1 MRISYLVGT
10 LISEFKFCRFNVNW
24 SCADSACSVSLAET
38 IIFTKWIYASNSER
52 QWALLFKYRI
62 VIDNGSLCLCTIWI
76 WKVMGL
82 CNEACRIH
90 VQFLIFVFTVS
101 SFWIFPFSHDQTT
114 LSQHHI
120 MMNLSVVLINSFN
133 DTQEWMTP
141 IIFR

>member
-1 MRISYLVGT
+1 MSSSFV
-10 LISEFKFCRFNVNW
+10 
-24 SCADSACSVSLAET
+24 DSAWTEAVPTVHAVWAWPKQLYSQ
-38 IIFTKWIYASNSER
+38 KWIYELHQIPSANE
-52 QWALLFKYRI
+52 LCFLNI
-62 VIDNGSLCLCTIWI
+62 EIDNGTLCLCTIWI

-120 MMNLSVVLINSFN
+120 MMHLSVVLINSFN
-133 DTQEWMTP
+133 DTQKWMTT

>member
-1 MRISYLVGT
+1 MSSSFV
-10 LISEFKFCRFNVNW
+10 
-24 SCADSACSVSLAET
+24 DSAWTEAVPTVHAVWAWPKQLYSQ
-38 IIFTKWIYASNSER
+38 KWIYASNSER

-62 VIDNGSLCLCTIWI
+62 VIDNGTLCLCIIWI

-101 SFWIFPFSHDQTT
+101 SFWIVPFSHDQTT